1 MSICEGDDFSQVRN
15 EVKTCILKMRSFGV
29 AKVDRLTSR
38 AISAAK
44 LNVLMKSSTE
54 QMSICEGDDFSQV
67 RNEVKTC
74 ILKMR
79 SFAVAKVDRLTSR
92 AISAAMLNVLILFSM
107 FSIITVEL
115 KVGTER

>member
-1 MSICEGDDFSQVRN
+1 
-15 EVKTCILKMRSFGV
+15 MRSFAV

-38 AISAAK
+38 AILAAM

-67 RNEVKTC
+67 RSEVKTC

-79 SFAVAKVDRLTSR
+79 SFAVAKVDRLTSH
-92 AISAAMLNVLILFSM
+92 AILAAKLNVLIFLNY
-107 FSIITVEL
+107 
-115 KVGTER
+115 